1 MLKRINKT
9 QTRFEHLMT
18 MLPEGFAVTVR
29 LPRAVP
35 TLLSYERQKSA
46 RDAKIFPFGNLNSP
60 AEPIPAAP
68 PIPVPKC
75 LRIWL
80 D

>member
-18 MLPEGFAVTVR
+18 MLPVGFAVTVR

-35 TLLSYERQKSA
+35 TLL
-46 RDAKIFPFGNLNSP
+46 
-60 AEPIPAAP
+60 
-68 PIPVPKC
+68 
-75 LRIWL
+75 
-80 D
+80 